1 MNATDFVFPQP
12 LTPAPNGSMMTT
24 PVDWYGLA
32 HAGLTVRDHVAI
44 EAMKSLIDPR
54 VDYFDRGISALAYQ
68 YADSMIAESQKEPGS

>member
-12 LTPAPNGSMMTT
+12 MTNSANEYLVAT
-24 PVDWYGLA
+24 ADRHGLSY
-32 HAGLTVRDHVAI
+32 AGLTVRDHVAI
-44 EAMKSLIDPR
+44 EAMKALIDPR